1 MTFSQKLLY
10 SLYTIGIS
18 ISLTLIEFFVLRNYI
33 SIFSNSWKME
43 FVSLIFFIFIINPII
58 TKIIMDK
65 IPFKVKGL
73 VRPEIKKTNPHDI
86 KA

>member
-10 SLYTIGIS
+10 GLYAVGIS
-18 ISLTLIEFFVLRNYI
+18 IGLTLVEFFVIRNYI
-33 SIFSNSWKME
+33 SIFSDSWKME
-43 FVSLIFFIFIINPII
+43 LAILLFFILIINPII
-58 TKIIMDK
+58 DKLIMDK

-73 VRPEIKKTNPHDI
+73 IKSQIKKTNPHDI